1 VTYKYLFDL
10 LRNLDYHNKVILA
23 NSMNEAV
30 IIFFQ
35 ISILVMSVV
44 VHEVAHGV
52 AALRLGDP
60 TAKYA
65 GRLTLNPLKHLDWWG
80 SLIVPLIMIFTLGIG
95 FGWAKP
101 VPYNP
106 YNLKDQ
112 KRGPA
117 LVGLA
122 GPLSNILV
130 AIVFGLAA
138 RLVYMNSLMKLDIIK
153 NLLGRDYE
161 SLATVVSGSFS
172 SIFFLIFSM
181 ILIINVF
188 LAFFNLIPI
197 PPLDGSKLLFA
208 VLRLKTE
215 TVIMF
220 EQFGFVFLLFFIF
233 VFSGPLGFFL
243 NLMLGIFFRYIVG
256 I

>member
-1 VTYKYLFDL
+1 
-10 LRNLDYHNKVILA
+10 
-23 NSMNEAV
+23 MNEFV

-35 ISILVMSVV
+35 IVVLVMSVV
-44 VHEVAHGV
+44 IHEVSHG
-52 AALRLGDP
+52 AMAFWLGDP

-65 GRLTLNPLKHLDWWG
+65 GRLTLNPFRHLDWWG
-80 SLIVPLIMIFTLGIG
+80 SLVVPLIMIFTLGVG

-106 YNLKDQ
+106 YNLRDQ
-112 KRGPA
+112 KKGPA

-130 AIVFGLAA
+130 ALIFGLAA
-138 RLVYMNSLMKLDIIK
+138 RFIYINSMIKLDIVQ
-153 NLLGRDYE
+153 NLLSRNYE
-161 SLATVVSGSFS
+161 SLAFSISGSFS

-181 ILIINVF
+181 IVVINVF

-208 VLRLKTE
+208 ILRLRTE
-215 TVIMF
+215 TIMML
-220 EQFGFVFLLFFIF
+220 EQFGFMFLLFFIF
-233 VFSGPLGFFL
+233 VFSNFLGIFL
-243 NLMLGIFFRYIVG
+243 QLMLGIFFHYVVG
-256 I
+256 L

>member
-1 VTYKYLFDL
+1 
-10 LRNLDYHNKVILA
+10 
-23 NSMNEAV
+23 MNEFV

-35 ISILVMSVV
+35 IVVLVMSVV
-44 VHEVAHGV
+44 IHEVSHG
-52 AALRLGDP
+52 AMAFWLGDP

-65 GRLTLNPLKHLDWWG
+65 GRLTLNPFRHLDWWG
-80 SLIVPLIMIFTLGIG
+80 SLVVPLIMIFTLGVG

-106 YNLKDQ
+106 YNLRDQ
-112 KRGPA
+112 KKGPA

-130 AIVFGLAA
+130 ALIFGLAA
-138 RLVYMNSLMKLDIIK
+138 RFIYINSMIKLDIVQ
-153 NLLGRDYE
+153 NLLSRNYE
-161 SLATVVSGSFS
+161 SLAFNISGSFS

-181 ILIINVF
+181 IVVINVF

-208 VLRLKTE
+208 ILRLRTE
-215 TVIMF
+215 TIMML
-220 EQFGFVFLLFFIF
+220 EQFGFMFLLFFIF
-233 VFSGPLGFFL
+233 VFSNFLGIFL
-243 NLMLGIFFRYIVG
+243 QLMLGIFFHYVVG
-256 I
+256 L

>member
-1 VTYKYLFDL
+1 
-10 LRNLDYHNKVILA
+10 
-23 NSMNEAV
+23 MNEVV

-35 ISILVMSVV
+35 IVILVMSVV
-44 VHEVAHGV
+44 IHEVAHG
-52 AALRLGDP
+52 AMAFKLGDP

-80 SLIVPLIMIFTLGIG
+80 SFIVPLIMIFTLGIG

-112 KRGPA
+112 KKGPA

-122 GPLSNILV
+122 GPLSNIVV
-130 AIVFGLAA
+130 ALVFGLLA
-138 RLVYMNSLMKLDIIK
+138 RFIFLNSMIKLDIIR
-153 NLLGRDYE
+153 NLLSRNYE
-161 SLATVVSGSFS
+161 NLAMNISGSLS
-172 SIFFLIFSM
+172 SVFFLLFSM
-181 ILIINVF
+181 IVVINVF

-208 VLRLKTE
+208 ALKLKTE
-215 TVIMF
+215 TVIML
-220 EQFGFVFLLFFIF
+220 EQFGFVFLLIFIF
-233 VFSGPLGFFL
+233 AFSSVLGYFL
-243 NLMLGIFFRYIVG
+243 NLMLGLFFYYVVG

>member
-1 VTYKYLFDL
+1 MAQE
-10 LRNLDYHNKVILA
+10 VI
-23 NSMNEAV
+23 

-35 ISILVMSVV
+35 IAILVMSVV
-44 VHEVAHGV
+44 IHEVSHGV
-52 AALRLGDP
+52 AALWLGDN

-65 GRLTLNPLKHLDWWG
+65 GRLTLNPFKHLDWWG
-80 SLIVPLIMIFTLGIG
+80 SLVVPLIMIFTLGVG

-106 YNLKDQ
+106 YNLKNQ

-122 GPLSNILV
+122 GPLSNIAL
-130 AIVFGLAA
+130 ALVFGLAA
-138 RLVYMNSLMKLDIIK
+138 RFITMNSFMKVDIIQNILARNYE
-153 NLLGRDYE
+153 NL
-161 SLATVVSGSFS
+161 AVNISGSLS
-172 SIFFLIFSM
+172 SIFFLLFSM
-181 ILIINVF
+181 IVIINVF

-208 VLRLKTE
+208 ILKLRTE

-220 EQFGFVFLLFFIF
+220 EQFGFMFLLAFIF
-233 VFSGPLGFFL
+233 LFSGVLGFFL
-243 NLMLGIFFRYIVG
+243 QGALGLFFHYVVG
-256 I
+256 L